1 MLDGGGFPHARTP
14 SNHTPPSVDGTRRV
28 VPRVGVVLLGVYLR
42 WYGPLVKT
50 YPPLYGGRV
59 TLPPRGGRHLGAEL
73 GWVPVVL
80 FGILYILH
88 MSTHFAF
95 GVAVKQPI
103 KR

>member
-1 MLDGGGFPHARTP
+1 MLGGC
-14 SNHTPPSVDGTRRV
+14 
-28 VPRVGVVLLGVYLR
+28 LR

-59 TLPPRGGRHLGAEL
+59 TLPPPGGGRHLGDEL
-73 GWVPVVL
+73 GWVSVVL